1 MKKTNLKDIVKEI
14 ADNKDKFL
22 QLREADSSN
31 TEFRKIVQNIVKE
44 VISQMEE
51 GRHPKQPRFTKE
63 NVKPLILVAVENLI
77 QSGYMSKDPNS
88 KQVLIHW
95 LTEYTIELIYA
106 ITGYSLEYSDV
117 RP

>member
-22 QLREADSSN
+22 QLREVDSPN
-31 TEFRKIVQNIVKE
+31 TELRKIVQGIVKE
-44 VISQMEE
+44 VLGEMNE
-51 GRHPKQPRFTKE
+51 GRPLKRRFEKDDI
-63 NVKPLILVAVENLI
+63 KPLITLAVENLI
-77 QSGYMSKDPNS
+77 QSGYMSKDPNV

-106 ITGYSLEYSDV
+106 ITGQTIDYNYI

>member
-14 ADNKDKFL
+14 ANNKDKFL

-31 TEFRKIVQNIVKE
+31 NELRKIVQEIVKK
-44 VISQMEE
+44 VLNE
-51 GRHPKQPRFTKE
+51 GRPPKRRFEKDDI
-63 NVKPLILVAVENLI
+63 KPLIYAAVENLM
-77 QSGYMSKDPNS
+77 QSGYMPKDPTA
-88 KQVLIHW
+88 KQVIIHW

-106 ITGYSLEYSDV
+106 ITGQTMDYNYI